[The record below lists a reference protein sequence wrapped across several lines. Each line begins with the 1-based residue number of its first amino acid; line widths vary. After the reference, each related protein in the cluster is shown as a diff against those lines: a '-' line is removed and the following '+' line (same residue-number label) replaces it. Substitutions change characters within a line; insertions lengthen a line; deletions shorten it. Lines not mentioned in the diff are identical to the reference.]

1 MTRSSS
7 SRLQFIHSAALDLSR
22 LLAGLLDLK
31 PNGVAALQAEQ
42 VGEASELVRPA
53 MNLDGLPSQRFGYP
67 NNRRDDV
74 GLAWHPVYFLL
85 GLPGFFGLRKYA
97 ATDGKSLSFQ
107 P

>member
-1 MTRSSS
+1 VTRGST
-7 SRLQFIHSAALDLSR
+7 SRLQFIHPTTLNLGW

-42 VGEASELVRPA
+42 VGEARELVRPA
-53 MNLDGLPSQRFGYP
+53 MDLDGLPSQRFGYP